1 MMKGWGRIEGV
12 GRRKK
17 GWRRRSG
24 EVRTD
29 NKPVLI
35 CCPIRTVKLNSSAK
49 RGSGGPSGLLSA
61 LLHFRT
67 KTPLNFSSTVQQIFK
82 L

>member
-1 MMKGWGRIEGV
+1 MKGWGRMEGV

-17 GWRRRSG
+17 GRRRRSG

-35 CCPIRTVKLNSSAK
+35 CSPIRTVKLNSSAK
-49 RGSGGPSGLLSA
+49 RGSGGPSGLLSEPPA
-61 LLHFRT
+61 LMLLCTSEQKH
-67 KTPLNFSSTVQQIFK
+67 L
-82 L
+82 